1 MSEQNVQTLRRW
13 ADAAKRGDLAAAE
26 AELHPDGVEIDDR
39 DIIESTGAD
48 SHRVWLERW
57 NAAWDRWETE
67 EQATIPVGEQ
77 TVLALFRIFV
87 TGKESGIDLARDDA
101 LVAKFR
107 DGKIVRFAYYT
118 DQAQARR
125 EAGLAE

>member
-1 MSEQNVQTLRRW
+1 MSDKNVETLRRW

-26 AELHPDGVEIDDR
+26 VELHPDGVEIDDR
-39 DIIESTGAD
+39 DIVESTGED

-67 EQATIPVGEQ
+67 EQATIPVGEE
-77 TVLALFRIFV
+77 TVVALFRIFV
-87 TGKESGIDLARDDA
+87 TGKGSGIDLARDDA
-101 LVAKFR
+101 LVANFR
-107 DGKIVRFAYYT
+107 EGKIVRFAYYN

-125 EAGLAE
+125 DAGLPE

>member
-1 MSEQNVQTLRRW
+1 MSEQNVETLRRW
-13 ADAAKRGDLAAAE
+13 ADAAKRGDLAAAQ

-39 DIIESTGAD
+39 DIVESTGED

-67 EQATIPVGEQ
+67 EQATIPVGAE

-87 TGKESGIDLARDDA
+87 TGKESGIELTRDDA

-107 DGKIVRFAYYT
+107 DGKIVRFTYYN
-118 DQAQARR
+118 DQDQARR
-125 EAGLAE
+125 DAGLG

>member
-39 DIIESTGAD
+39 DIVESTGAD

-57 NAAWDRWETE
+57 NAAWARWETQ

-107 DGKIVRFAYYT
+107 DGKIVRLAYYN

-125 EAGLAE
+125 DAGLAE